1 MESGALKESEEP
13 KDSEETNESE
23 ETMESGELK
32 ESNETGETT
41 EPGITK
47 KSEESKESGET
58 TGSGVTKKPEE
69 SKKSEDPKESGAEY
83 IVSSEGAVLLLCL
96 SQRPHTW
103 LSSAPH
109 WRNISSG
116 GSSRSQKGKQRVWR
130 SLARVRSQI
139 PAGWL
144 REEHWQQ
151 LERANFVSLWKLPL
165 FTYKLVILFA
175 LVLVLVFFL
184 FSIKFL

>member
-1 MESGALKESEEP
+1 
-13 KDSEETNESE
+13 
-23 ETMESGELK
+23 MESGELK
-32 ESNETGETT
+32 ESEETKESGEPTVSGQTKESGETT
-41 EPGITK
+41 ESGVTK
-47 KSEESKESGET
+47 KSEKSKESGET
-58 TGSGVTKKPEE
+58 TWLGGTKKPEE
-69 SKKSEDPKESGAEY
+69 CKESGDPQESEAEY

-116 GSSRSQKGKQRVWR
+116 GRSRSQKGKQRVWR
-130 SLARVRSQI
+130 SLARVRGQI

-165 FTYKLVILFA
+165 FTYKLVIGL
-175 LVLVLVFFL
+175 
-184 FSIKFL
+184 I